1 MENVSCN
8 CSPRS
13 IRDLI
18 WYQRLSLVASLM
30 FLTST
35 ALRYHLVNCT
45 IDTGPKHWTS
55 RSCSPFICSKMT
67 FMNAVKNFWSQT
79 MRNYYSI
86 TLEHQSLIATYFI
99 SVVPVWPGFCG
110 CFILD
115 LRPPIH
121 DNRLQLL
128 KFLVLLCLIFQFL
141 EYGFRNVSRV
151 QDINFKL
158 IRLIWCFDRKVD
170 CG

>member
-1 MENVSCN
+1 MGLGIGLRRYLGVGSLVLNF
-8 CSPRS
+8 
-13 IRDLI
+13 L
-18 WYQRLSLVASLM
+18 LSLVASLM
-30 FLTST
+30 FLASI

-45 IDTGPKHWTS
+45 IDTGPKHCTG
-55 RSCSPFICSKMT
+55 RSSSAFIYSKMT

-86 TLEHQSLIATYFI
+86 ILEHQSLIATYFI

-121 DNRLQLL
+121 DNCLQLL
-128 KFLVLLCLIFQFL
+128 NFWAFCVSSFSFWSMGSEKFP
-141 EYGFRNVSRV
+141 ES
-151 QDINFKL
+151 KT
-158 IRLIWCFDRKVD
+158 
-170 CG
+170 